1 MNQFATVV
9 LVRCGKNFWCD
20 KSLAESVKLL
30 LNLTQAQHMVHHLDQ
45 MSHQCH
51 SKIELFQLCSA
62 REKYGV

>member
-9 LVRCGKNFWCD
+9 LVRCGKNVWCD
-20 KSLAESVKLL
+20 KSVKLL
-30 LNLTQAQHMVHHLDQ
+30 LDLTQAQHMVSHLDQ

-62 REKYGV
+62 HEKYGV